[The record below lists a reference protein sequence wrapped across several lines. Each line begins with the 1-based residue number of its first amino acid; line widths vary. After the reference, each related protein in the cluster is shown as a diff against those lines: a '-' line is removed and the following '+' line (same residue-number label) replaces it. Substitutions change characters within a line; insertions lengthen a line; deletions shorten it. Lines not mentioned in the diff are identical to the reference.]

1 MTKNEQLDF
10 ILDKLKKEHSFYRR
24 NKWMEMQKNLNEKE
38 KIPEKW
44 NDFILL
50 TEKLD
55 NDDYARIKDDI
66 LTLTEQGQDFEG
78 YVKMES
84 RKASFIM
91 YSLFKQGTDTG
102 DKIVDEKINHAIEL
116 FLKPKSTMAEKRS
129 ACENLSF
136 VLEPLKEEITII
148 FSSKDKNDFFILV
161 NNFNIRHNNEITQKN
176 IHEEKLEWIFYT
188 LLNTINTYYK
198 LKKKLNLNSNK
209 KS

>member
-136 VLEPLKEEITII
+136 VLEPLTEG
-148 FSSKDKNDFFILV
+148 
-161 NNFNIRHNNEITQKN
+161 
-176 IHEEKLEWIFYT
+176 
-188 LLNTINTYYK
+188 
-198 LKKKLNLNSNK
+198 
-209 KS
+209 